1 MLDIKYLI
9 DAKSPLAETHSWDIF
24 ISAYNDSSRV
34 QEIFKKVIA
43 TEKHWI
49 ILPEYCYSPIE
60 IPTAPFVWIATE
72 KNEADQII
80 NTIGQIIDLAKPDSR
95 ICIDMTGFMRPQI
108 LFILKYL
115 KARSFNEFDM
125 LYTEPSQYSR
135 KEDTPFSLDDV
146 NEVRQVS
153 GYEGL
158 HSHDMSQDLIIIGTG
173 YDHELISRV
182 ILEKEGSRLVQLHS
196 LPSLS
201 ADMYQESLI
210 RLDRAS
216 VPSHPSDDQVFF
228 SSANDPY
235 LTATALSRAYNRLKS
250 MRQITNLYLSPL
262 ATKPQALG
270 FGLFYIAELENT
282 PASVIFP
289 YSSKYSRQTSKGVG
303 RTWVYPIFFEQP
315 PLNTNPTS

>member
-1 MLDIKYLI
+1 MLSIRYLV
-9 DAKSPLAETHSWDIF
+9 DAKLPLSEDHEWDIF
-24 ISAYNDSSRV
+24 ISAYNDSRRV
-34 QEIFKKVIA
+34 QDIFDKVKSV
-43 TEKHWI
+43 EKHWI
-49 ILPEYCYSPIE
+49 ILPEYCYAPIE
-60 IPTAPFVWIATE
+60 LPSSPNVWVATE

-80 NTIGQIIDLAKPDSR
+80 NSVGKIVGAAPKKAR
-95 ICIDMTGFMRPQI
+95 ICIDITGFMRPQI
-108 LFILKYL
+108 LFVLKYM
-115 KARSFNEFDM
+115 KAQGFIEFNM
-125 LYTEPSQYSR
+125 LYTEPGQYSR

-216 VPSHPSDDQVFF
+216 VPSHPNDDQVFF

-235 LTATALSRAYNRLKS
+235 LTATALSRAYRRLKS
-250 MRQITNLYLSPL
+250 MRNITNLYLSPL

-270 FGLFYIAELENT
+270 FGLFYIAELEGT
-282 PASVIFP
+282 SASVIFP
-289 YSSKYSRQTSKGVG
+289 YSSKYSRETSKGVG
-303 RTWVYPIFFEQP
+303 RSWVYPIY
-315 PLNTNPTS
+315 LD